1 MTPPLWDELS
11 RALTN
16 LVLFVGLA
24 VNAALAFLCG
34 KAIIPS
40 LVSTED
46 VPPPTLAFRWILY
59 PVFGVS
65 LLLTLYALAQAV
77 TLSIAVLQQY
87 FPRFLI

>member
-1 MTPPLWDELS
+1 MTPPLWDAVS
-11 RALTN
+11 RALMN
-16 LVLFVGLA
+16 LFLFVGLA
-24 VNAALAFLCG
+24 VNAGLAFLCSY
-34 KAIIPS
+34 AIIPS

-59 PVFGVS
+59 PVFGAS

-87 FPRFLI
+87 FPRFGI